1 MLNMDL
7 NQENSSSLVNAIQ
20 LLSKIND
27 PRIDLNEGIDRFLEG
42 LTKIFNNEYAILI
55 LTDPEGGP
63 VADRKVCTAE
73 TPVPVMD
80 QVSFTAGVLFQ
91 SYQDLKLIVVDKA
104 NHSANP
110 AIDVP
115 EGVQA
120 ESIAC
125 APLVYRSQLF
135 GILGIGNFPVD
146 LFTNEARVVFAHL
159 LDSLAARI
167 HSAKLI
173 EELQASNIELSTTQ
187 QQLLHSRNT
196 LRTLFDNI
204 PDSLYI
210 VDENYFLVAINQSR
224 AERSGVTPQQVV
236 GQKCYEGLYRFNS
249 PCPGCLV
256 QKTLQSK
263 ISTMRKV
270 HLLQKDNSNL
280 EWEIQ
285 TYPVQDVENRPRQV
299 ILLEQNITEKQR
311 MEAEL
316 IQSEKLAAVGQLAAG
331 VAHEINNPLTS
342 IIANA
347 QMLIADI
354 PADHEELKQSAQLI
368 EAAGVKATQVVK
380 NLLGSVRKED
390 FDFEPV
396 DLNESIQ
403 NALMLLSHEFLSR
416 QITMSFE
423 RDSEMPQITASANYL
438 QSAWINLIMN
448 SIEAIQGESGII
460 RISTKFD
467 GNNFIVKI
475 SDNGKGIPS
484 EYINQIFEP
493 FFTTK
498 KRNEKGTG
506 LGLSLVR
513 RVVQSHNGQILV
525 ESEEGKGT
533 TFTVILPRERAGK

>member
-1 MLNMDL
+1 MLNL
-7 NQENSSSLVNAIQ
+7 EIKNSSTNNLVNAIQ
-20 LLSKIND
+20 LLARIND
-27 PRIDLNEGIDRFLEG
+27 PRIDLNEGEDRFLAG
-42 LTKIFNNEYAILI
+42 LSLIFKNQFAILV
-55 LTDPEGGP
+55 LTDPQGGP
-63 VADRKVCTAE
+63 VAERKVFTDQI
-73 TPVPVMD
+73 PVPLKETIHF
-80 QVSFTAGVLFQ
+80 SAGILYQ
-91 SYQDLKLIVVDKA
+91 SYQELKLISFDEAPKKVDA
-104 NHSANP
+104 AVD
-110 AIDVP
+110 AP
-115 EGVQA
+115 EGVKVKT
-120 ESIAC
+120 IAC
-125 APLVYRSQLF
+125 APLIYRSQLF
-135 GILGIGNFPVD
+135 GILAIGNYPAGSFND
-146 LFTNEARVVFAHL
+146 ESRVVFAHL

-173 EELQASNIELSTTQ
+173 EELQASNNDLLVSQ
-187 QQLLHSRNT
+187 QQLVHSRNT

-204 PDSLYI
+204 PDSFYI
-210 VDENYFLVAINQSR
+210 VDENYFLIAINQSR
-224 AERSGVTPQQVV
+224 AERSGVMPQMVV
-236 GQKCYEGLYRFNS
+236 GLHCYEGLYHFNS

-256 QKTLQSK
+256 AKTLK
-263 ISTMRKV
+263 NKESTLRKV

-285 TYPVQDVENRPRQV
+285 TFPVQDVENRPRQV

-347 QMLIADI
+347 QMLVQDI
-354 PADHEELKQSAQLI
+354 PAEHEDWRQSAQLI

-403 NALMLLSHEFLSR
+403 NALMLLSHEFLSH
-416 QITMSFE
+416 QISMSFQ
-423 RDSEMPQITASANYL
+423 RDSDMPEIIASGNYL

-448 SIEAIQGESGII
+448 SIEAIEDESGEI
-460 RISTKFD
+460 RISTNFD

-475 SDNGKGIPS
+475 SDNGKGIPN

-498 KRNEKGTG
+498 KKSEKGTG

-533 TFTVILPRERAGK
+533 TFTIILPKGHAGK